1 MSWNYKKDII
11 FIAYWAR
18 ITIPENI
25 KTSKNTLTLTRFLVQ
40 YFLTKFLY
48 LLKNK
53 LVIRIIPQSFAKPG
67 SIFIKYLRKI
77 SRIISAHWRPI
88 NKNENV
94 KTYDC
99 NIWKFCIVWLLF
111 EKKRVAKIKQ
121 IPNRI
126 NIPDKA
132 IDYNLF
138 FSVRNGVEFPHSNL
152 YFKYYL
158 KDSTGILLESELI
171 DFQLFHPKS
180 GYPLGNGIG
189 DMFEHR
195 YEILTKYQFD
205 KAGSYELSFQQYM
218 RYDSLPQIF
227 SVGYRVEKTI
237 NQ

>member
-1 MSWNYKKDII
+1 MRALLILSFATIYLFSCDSSRINEDTKDISS
-11 FIAYWAR
+11 YWLADSTANFTFN
-18 ITIPENI
+18 ITD
-25 KTSKNTLTLTRFLVQ
+25 KT
-40 YFLTKFLY
+40 
-48 LLKNK
+48 
-53 LVIRIIPQSFAKPG
+53 
-67 SIFIKYLRKI
+67 
-77 SRIISAHWRPI
+77 
-88 NKNENV
+88 
-94 KTYDC
+94 
-99 NIWKFCIVWLLF
+99 
-111 EKKRVAKIKQ
+111 
-121 IPNRI
+121 
-126 NIPDKA
+126 

-171 DFQLFHPKS
+171 NFQLFHPKS

-205 KAGSYELSFQQYM
+205 KAGNYELSFQQYM